1 MAVAVVNTMEYGD
14 NGAMARKATGTGAR
28 RLGTPTLTASD
39 WAEAALQL
47 IAESGLGALTVSRLA
62 ARLGVTKGSFY
73 WHFKGRDELLAAALD
88 RWQQRATS
96 DTMKA
101 LDEVPDPRTRLE
113 LILGAAS
120 QPPRARSLYASLAQA
135 AEHPLVRKALSR
147 VATARISY
155 LERCYTAMGS
165 SASDA
170 RARAVFAYAAYR
182 GVLQLAHEAPASL
195 PDDWAAYAALVKRQL
210 VPRGAKA
217 RPPHSTRG

>member
-1 MAVAVVNTMEYGD
+1 
-14 NGAMARKATGTGAR
+14 MARKATRTGVP

-47 IAESGLGALTVSRLA
+47 VAESGLRALTVSRLA

-73 WHFKGRDELLAAALD
+73 WHFKGRDELLAAALG

-135 AEHPLVRKALSR
+135 GEHPLVRKALSG
-147 VATARISY
+147 VASARISY
-155 LERCYTAMGS
+155 LERCYVEMGL
-165 SASDA
+165 AAAEA

-182 GVLQLAHEAPASL
+182 GVLQLAREAPGSL
-195 PDDWAAYAALVKRQL
+195 PDDWAAYAALVKGQL
-210 VPRGAKA
+210 VP
-217 RPPHSTRG
+217 TRD

>member
-1 MAVAVVNTMEYGD
+1 MAVVNTPGYGD
-14 NGAMARKATGTGAR
+14 NGGMGTKASRTGGPR
-28 RLGTPTLTASD
+28 PRTPTLTASD

-47 IAESGLGALTVSRLA
+47 IAESGLDALTVSNLA

-73 WHFKGRDELLAAALD
+73 WHFKGRDDLLAAALE
-88 RWQQRATS
+88 RWQQRATA

-147 VATARISY
+147 VATARIGY
-155 LERCYTAMGS
+155 LERCYTAMGV
-165 SASDA
+165 SATDA

-195 PDDWAAYAALVKRQL
+195 PDDWAAYAALIKAQL
-210 VPRGAKA
+210 VPKRR
-217 RPPHSTRG
+217 RPR